1 MPLAAVALWFFAD
14 RGPDSDQESACH
26 CTSAASESEARPQRP
41 AAGQRA
47 RRSRFTQ
54 AGQVSA
60 AASHP
65 ESRVT
70 GTAPASPIRP
80 FRLTSAVWPHRDRR
94 RPSAAG
100 RRREL
105 DCEGPA
111 PRPGLKVTVQAQ
123 ALGRPGDSVTSSR
136 RGPEPPARL
145 GGPAAAAELEACLR
159 VIIARRHLV
168 RRRLARAGRGPD
180 SEYYHRVT

>member
-26 CTSAASESEARPQRP
+26 CTSAASESEARPQLERP

-47 RRSRFTQ
+47 GSLARPGCPPRRVTLSHESVALARRRRVLF
-54 AGQVSA
+54 GPF
-60 AASHP
+60 ASLRP
-65 ESRVT
+65 SGRT
-70 GTAPASPIRP
+70 GTAGPG
-80 FRLTSAVWPHRDRR
+80 
-94 RPSAAG
+94 SAAG

-111 PRPGLKVTVQAQ
+111 PGLKVTVQAQ

-145 GGPAAAAELEACLR
+145 GGPAAAAELEA
-159 VIIARRHLV
+159 
-168 RRRLARAGRGPD
+168 
-180 SEYYHRVT
+180 